1 MASIN
6 FSGNEMLK
14 AAGVQIEYTPEQI
27 EEYQKCM
34 NDPIYFARNY
44 VTIVN
49 LDKGRMMFD
58 MYPFQEKMVK
68 QFQKERFNICK
79 LHRQCGKC
87 VFSSTKIRKKK
98 KKTGKIEDISIQN
111 FKKHIKLSQKF
122 LGNTT
127 YCLGNI
133 ENHNNNNNQQNKQKQ
148 LSDTIIR
155 KFIESYDTNDYQI
168 WTDTGWEDV
177 SAIHKTVEY
186 EVYILTLENGL
197 ELKCADDH
205 IVFTDTMK
213 EVFVK
218 NLVHGDYVMTE
229 NGPVMVESIVRTGE
243 YENMYDVTVDSGNH
257 RFYSNGIL
265 SHNTTTTVSYMLWLT
280 LFHDD
285 KKVAVLANKGQL
297 ARDILSNYQTAYESL
312 PMWLQQGVRVW
323 NKGRITL
330 ENGSSI
336 TAAATSSS
344 AIRGSSFN
352 CVTGET
358 SITIK
363 NDGSKETTVP
373 ISEIEYESG
382 MKVYT
387 PSGFQYFDGVKISI
401 KEQTI
406 YTITLEN
413 GFKIRCTPEHR
424 FLITDPRSSDFQYA
438 KELEVGQYVFHNE
451 SNRKITSI
459 TKETSTEPVYDLL
472 NVHGG
477 HMYFT
482 NGFVSHNCVVLDEF
496 AFVSNNI
503 ADDFMA
509 SVLPTISSSEEAQII
524 IISTP
529 KGMNHFYKL
538 WTDAKNKKNAYVP
551 FEAHWSEVPGRDQ
564 KWAEQQLK
572 LLGQVKYEQEVECRF
587 LGSSDT
593 LLDGRT
599 LQNMKY
605 LDPVARKEILNG
617 QYLDIYEKPIRGGE
631 GRLDV
636 QTGMV
641 IKDDVYIVSVD
652 VAEGLGMDYSAIT
665 VIDVTMLPY
674 KVVATFKSNTIPP
687 ITFPSLIVQ
696 VAKYY
701 NNAYI
706 IMEINQQPQVAE
718 MVATEFNYPNIIKVQ
733 ATGNG
738 LNQFMVLEGNGKN
751 IRNGL
756 KTSHTTKRMGCNALK
771 DLIESGK
778 LLQYDFGLYKEFTT
792 FIRIKNSW
800 GADDG
805 EHDDLVSCLVLF
817 GWCTTQEAFNEIT
830 NHNLRKIREKEMGFI
845 EDDGEVK
852 VSVPL
857 PQKLDSKYIVEDG
870 CLWEIVSSPEQLYG
884 HSTYEGFTQAFYI

>member
-1 MASIN
+1 M
-6 FSGNEMLK
+6 
-14 AAGVQIEYTPEQI
+14 
-27 EEYQKCM
+27 
-34 NDPIYFARNY
+34 
-44 VTIVN
+44 
-49 LDKGRMMFD
+49 
-58 MYPFQEKMVK
+58 
-68 QFQKERFNICK
+68 
-79 LHRQCGKC
+79 
-87 VFSSTKIRKKK
+87 
-98 KKTGKIEDISIQN
+98 
-111 FKKHIKLSQKF
+111 SQ
-122 LGNTT
+122 GD
-127 YCLGNI
+127 
-133 ENHNNNNNQQNKQKQ
+133 
-148 LSDTIIR
+148 LSDTVIH

-168 WTDTGWEDV
+168 WTDTGWENV
-177 SAIHKTVEY
+177 SSIHKTVKY
-186 EVYILTLENGL
+186 ELYILTLKNGL

-229 NGPVMVESIVRTGE
+229 TGPVMVESIIKTGE
-243 YENMYDVTVDSGNH
+243 FEHMYDVTVDSDNH

-265 SHNTTTTVSYMLWLT
+265 SHNTTTAVSYMLWLT

-285 KKVAVLANKGQL
+285 KKIAVLANKGQL
-297 ARDILSNYQTAYESL
+297 ARDILSDYQTAYESL

-323 NKGRITL
+323 NKGRIIL
-330 ENGSSI
+330 ENGSTI

-352 CVTGET
+352 CV
-358 SITIK
+358 
-363 NDGSKETTVP
+363 
-373 ISEIEYESG
+373 
-382 MKVYT
+382 
-387 PSGFQYFDGVKISI
+387 
-401 KEQTI
+401 
-406 YTITLEN
+406 L
-413 GFKIRCTPEHR
+413 
-424 FLITDPRSSDFQYA
+424 
-438 KELEVGQYVFHNE
+438 
-451 SNRKITSI
+451 
-459 TKETSTEPVYDLL
+459 
-472 NVHGG
+472 
-477 HMYFT
+477 
-482 NGFVSHNCVVLDEF
+482 LDEF

-538 WTDAKNKKNAYVP
+538 WNDAKNKKNAYVP

-718 MVATEFNYPNIIKVQ
+718 MVASEFNYPNLIKVQ

-738 LNQFMVLEGNGKN
+738 LNQFMILEGTGKN
-751 IRNGL
+751 VRNGL

-778 LLQYDFGLYKEFTT
+778 LLQYDFSLYKEFTT

-852 VSVPL
+852 VSAPL

>member
-49 LDKGRMMFD
+49 LDKGRMLFD
-58 MYPFQEKMVK
+58 MYPFQERLVK

-79 LHRQCGKC
+79 LPRQVGKC
-87 VFSSTKIRKKK
+87 VFSSTKIRIKN
-98 KKTGKIEDISIQN
+98 KKTGKIEDISVQD
-111 FKKHIKLSQKF
+111 FQKRVKLSQKF

-168 WTDTGWEDV
+168 WTDTGWENV
-177 SAIHKTVEY
+177 SSIHKTVKY
-186 EVYILTLENGL
+186 ELYILTLKNGL

-229 NGPVMVESIVRTGE
+229 TGPVMVESIIKTGE
-243 YENMYDVTVDSGNH
+243 FEHMYDVTVDSDNH

-265 SHNTTTTVSYMLWLT
+265 SHNTTTAVSYMLWLT

-285 KKVAVLANKGQL
+285 KKIAVLANKGQL
-297 ARDILSNYQTAYESL
+297 ARDILSDYQTAYESL

-323 NKGRITL
+323 NKGRIIL
-330 ENGSSI
+330 ENGSTI

-352 CVTGET
+352 CV
-358 SITIK
+358 
-363 NDGSKETTVP
+363 
-373 ISEIEYESG
+373 
-382 MKVYT
+382 
-387 PSGFQYFDGVKISI
+387 
-401 KEQTI
+401 
-406 YTITLEN
+406 L
-413 GFKIRCTPEHR
+413 
-424 FLITDPRSSDFQYA
+424 
-438 KELEVGQYVFHNE
+438 
-451 SNRKITSI
+451 
-459 TKETSTEPVYDLL
+459 
-472 NVHGG
+472 
-477 HMYFT
+477 
-482 NGFVSHNCVVLDEF
+482 LDEF

-524 IISTP
+524 VISTP

-538 WTDAKNKKNAYVP
+538 WNDAKNKKNAYVP

-652 VAEGLGMDYSAIT
+652 VSEGLGLDYSAIT

-718 MVATEFNYPNIIKVQ
+718 MVASEFNYPNLIKVQ

-738 LNQFMVLEGNGKN
+738 LNQFMILEGTGKN
-751 IRNGL
+751 VRNGL

-778 LLQYDFGLYKEFTT
+778 LLQYDFSLYKEFTT

>member
-49 LDKGRMMFD
+49 LDKGRMLFD
-58 MYPFQEKMVK
+58 MYPFQERLVK

-79 LHRQCGKC
+79 LPRQVGKC
-87 VFSSTKIRKKK
+87 VFSSTKIRIKN

-229 NGPVMVESIVRTGE
+229 NGPVMVESIIKTGE
-243 YENMYDVTVDSGNH
+243 FEHMYDVTVDSDNH

-265 SHNTTTTVSYMLWLT
+265 SHNTTTAVSYMLWLT

-285 KKVAVLANKGQL
+285 KKIAVLANKGQL
-297 ARDILSNYQTAYESL
+297 ARDILSDYQTAYESL

-323 NKGRITL
+323 NKGRIIL
-330 ENGSSI
+330 ENGSTI

-352 CVTGET
+352 CV
-358 SITIK
+358 
-363 NDGSKETTVP
+363 
-373 ISEIEYESG
+373 
-382 MKVYT
+382 
-387 PSGFQYFDGVKISI
+387 
-401 KEQTI
+401 
-406 YTITLEN
+406 L
-413 GFKIRCTPEHR
+413 
-424 FLITDPRSSDFQYA
+424 
-438 KELEVGQYVFHNE
+438 
-451 SNRKITSI
+451 
-459 TKETSTEPVYDLL
+459 
-472 NVHGG
+472 
-477 HMYFT
+477 
-482 NGFVSHNCVVLDEF
+482 LDEF

-718 MVATEFNYPNIIKVQ
+718 MVASEFNYPNLIKVQ

-817 GWCTTQEAFNEIT
+817 GWCTTQEAFNNIT

>member
-1 MASIN
+1 M
-6 FSGNEMLK
+6 
-14 AAGVQIEYTPEQI
+14 
-27 EEYQKCM
+27 
-34 NDPIYFARNY
+34 
-44 VTIVN
+44 
-49 LDKGRMMFD
+49 
-58 MYPFQEKMVK
+58 
-68 QFQKERFNICK
+68 
-79 LHRQCGKC
+79 
-87 VFSSTKIRKKK
+87 
-98 KKTGKIEDISIQN
+98 
-111 FKKHIKLSQKF
+111 SQ
-122 LGNTT
+122 GD
-127 YCLGNI
+127 
-133 ENHNNNNNQQNKQKQ
+133 
-148 LSDTIIR
+148 LSDTVIH

-168 WTDTGWEDV
+168 WTDTGWENV
-177 SAIHKTVEY
+177 SSIHKTVKY
-186 EVYILTLENGL
+186 ELYILTLKNGL

-229 NGPVMVESIVRTGE
+229 TGPVMVESIIKTGE
-243 YENMYDVTVDSGNH
+243 FEHMYDVTVDSDNH

-265 SHNTTTTVSYMLWLT
+265 SHNTTTAVSYMLWLT

-285 KKVAVLANKGQL
+285 KKIAVLANKGQL
-297 ARDILSNYQTAYESL
+297 ARDILSDYQTAYESL

-323 NKGRITL
+323 NKGRIIL
-330 ENGSSI
+330 ENGSTI

-352 CVTGET
+352 CV
-358 SITIK
+358 
-363 NDGSKETTVP
+363 
-373 ISEIEYESG
+373 
-382 MKVYT
+382 
-387 PSGFQYFDGVKISI
+387 
-401 KEQTI
+401 
-406 YTITLEN
+406 L
-413 GFKIRCTPEHR
+413 
-424 FLITDPRSSDFQYA
+424 
-438 KELEVGQYVFHNE
+438 
-451 SNRKITSI
+451 
-459 TKETSTEPVYDLL
+459 
-472 NVHGG
+472 
-477 HMYFT
+477 
-482 NGFVSHNCVVLDEF
+482 LDEF

-538 WTDAKNKKNAYVP
+538 WNDAKNKKNAYVP

-718 MVATEFNYPNIIKVQ
+718 MVASEFNYPNLIKVQ

-738 LNQFMVLEGNGKN
+738 LNQFMILEGTGKN
-751 IRNGL
+751 VRNGL

-778 LLQYDFGLYKEFTT
+778 LLQYDFSLYKEFTT

-852 VSVPL
+852 VSVPM

>member
-34 NDPIYFARNY
+34 NDPIYFAKNY

-49 LDKGRMMFD
+49 LDKGRMLFD
-58 MYPFQEKMVK
+58 MYPFQERLVK

-79 LHRQCGKC
+79 LPRQVGKC
-87 VFSSTKIRKKK
+87 LSDKTIIKIKN

-168 WTDTGWEDV
+168 WTDTGWENV
-177 SAIHKTVEY
+177 SSIHKTVKY
-186 EVYILTLENGL
+186 ELYILTLKNGL

-229 NGPVMVESIVRTGE
+229 TGPVMVESIIKTGE
-243 YENMYDVTVDSGNH
+243 FEHMYDVTVDSDNH

-265 SHNTTTTVSYMLWLT
+265 SHNTTTAVSYMLWLT

-285 KKVAVLANKGQL
+285 KKIAVLANKGQL
-297 ARDILSNYQTAYESL
+297 ARDILSDYQTAYESL

-323 NKGRITL
+323 NKGRIIL
-330 ENGSSI
+330 ENGSTI

-352 CVTGET
+352 CV
-358 SITIK
+358 
-363 NDGSKETTVP
+363 
-373 ISEIEYESG
+373 
-382 MKVYT
+382 
-387 PSGFQYFDGVKISI
+387 
-401 KEQTI
+401 
-406 YTITLEN
+406 L
-413 GFKIRCTPEHR
+413 
-424 FLITDPRSSDFQYA
+424 
-438 KELEVGQYVFHNE
+438 
-451 SNRKITSI
+451 
-459 TKETSTEPVYDLL
+459 
-472 NVHGG
+472 
-477 HMYFT
+477 
-482 NGFVSHNCVVLDEF
+482 LDEF

-524 IISTP
+524 VISTP

-538 WTDAKNKKNAYVP
+538 WNDAKNKKNAYVP

-652 VAEGLGMDYSAIT
+652 VSEGLGLDYSAIT

-718 MVATEFNYPNIIKVQ
+718 MVATEFNYPNLIKVQ

-778 LLQYDFGLYKEFTT
+778 LLQYDFSLYKEFTT